1 VNRTTAGRLV
11 GFINEGKPITSAED
25 FERWSIYVNSFLATA
40 LGPDEADKF
49 NKLGQWDDAW
59 TRRLAIRLGYLD
71 GPAAS
76 AEIEP
81 DPAAHGT
88 PQLQPSTPQDPLSSR
103 RVFVVHGHDNEA
115 KEAVAR
121 FLSKLGLEPII
132 LHEQTSGGRTIIEKS
147 ETHSSGIVFAVVLLT
162 PDDMW
167 VSAESPTNPSKRAR
181 QNVIL
186 ELGFL
191 LGRLGRSGVCALH
204 KDDVELPS
212 DFQGVAYV
220 EMDQAGGWKARVAQE
235 LVGAKVPIV
244 LPPVS
249 WTLR

>member
-1 VNRTTAGRLV
+1 MNRTTAGRLV

-59 TRRLAIRLGYLD
+59 TNRLAIRLGYLE
-71 GPAAS
+71 GLVAS
-76 AEIEP
+76 APIEP
-81 DPAAHGT
+81 DPGAAPGT
-88 PQLQPSTPQDPLSSR
+88 PQLQPSATQDPRSSR

-115 KEAVAR
+115 KETVAR
-121 FLSKLGLEPII
+121 FLSRLGLEPII
-132 LHEQTSGGRTIIEKS
+132 LHEQTSGGRTIIEKF
-147 ETHSSGIVFAVVLLT
+147 ETYSSGIVFAVVLLT
-162 PDDMW
+162 PDDIGA
-167 VSAESPTNPSKRAR
+167 SAQAPTNTSKRAR

-212 DFQGVAYV
+212 DFQGVVYV

-235 LVGAKVPIV
+235 LVGAKVPID
-244 LPPVS
+244 LNGLLS
-249 WTLR
+249 S

>member
-11 GFINEGKPITSAED
+11 GFVNEGKPITSAED

-49 NKLGQWDDAW
+49 YKLGPWDAW
-59 TRRLAIRLGYLD
+59 TNRLAIRLGYLD
-71 GPAAS
+71 GLVAS

-81 DPAAHGT
+81 DPGAAPGT
-88 PQLQPSTPQDPLSSR
+88 SQLQPSTTQDPRSSR

-132 LHEQTSGGRTIIEKS
+132 LHEQTTGGRTIIEKF
-147 ETHSSGIVFAVVLLT
+147 ETYSSGIVFAVVLLT
-162 PDDMW
+162 PDDIGA
-167 VSAESPTNPSKRAR
+167 SAQPPTNLSKRAR

-186 ELGFL
+186 ELGYF
-191 LGRLGRSGVCALH
+191 LGRLGRNGVCALH
-204 KDDVELPS
+204 KGGVELPS
-212 DFQGVAYV
+212 DFQGVVYV
-220 EMDQAGGWKARVAQE
+220 EMDQAGGWKPRVAQE
-235 LVGAKVPIV
+235 LVGANVPIDV
-244 LPPVS
+244 NGLLS
-249 WTLR
+249 S